1 MNSLTSDKEDWR
13 LVAIGGTQQA
23 LAAFAGITMVP
34 LIILRSIGA
43 GSDECALC
51 VSLAMLI
58 SGISTLLQSLRLGF
72 IGSGYLLVMGTSS
85 MFIAPSIMAGKAGG
99 VALIFGMVLLMS
111 PVEFIVALLSRYLK
125 RVATAPVVGC
135 IVMLLAFSVLPVSM
149 KQFIGGYA
157 KDSGTWR
164 HLLLGCITLACIVFA
179 QASPW
184 RALKAASIV
193 FGIVVGYIV
202 GALMGMADFSQ
213 LAGSAL
219 VGMPRPFWYGVPKF
233 SLEMVLPFGMAYV
246 LTAIETYGDIHAIA
260 HVNGEAQPEPKRV
273 SGGLAADALGSLMAG
288 AFGTM
293 ANTTFS
299 GNVAIAGMSG
309 VKSPKCAY
317 VAAGVMAAL
326 SFLPKLSALVSAMP
340 SAVLGAS
347 MLVAC
352 VFLFNVAL
360 QMIAKCAKE
369 ELMVVA
375 IGIAAGVGVQMLPEI
390 GDKAAP
396 WLAVF
401 LKSSVSV
408 GALAAVASSSIMRLL
423 NNIAQEHKDAP

>member
-1 MNSLTSDKEDWR
+1 MNSNTNNEDWR
-13 LVAIGGTQQA
+13 LLAIGGTQQA

-43 GSDECALC
+43 GGDECALC
-51 VSLAMLI
+51 VSLAMLV
-58 SGISTLLQSLRLGF
+58 SGISTLLQSMRLGF
-72 IGSGYLLVMGTSS
+72 IGSGYLLIMGTSS

-99 VALIFGMVLLMS
+99 VALIFGMVMAMS
-111 PVEFIVALLSRYLK
+111 PVEFIVAPLSRLLRK
-125 RVATAPVVGC
+125 VATAPVVGC
-135 IVMLLAFSVLPVSM
+135 IVLLLAFSVLPVSM

-164 HLLLGCITLACIVFA
+164 HLLLGFITLAGTAAA
-179 QASPW
+179 QSSPW
-184 RALKAASIV
+184 RPLKAASIV
-193 FGIVVGYIV
+193 FGIVVGYVV
-202 GALMGMADFSQ
+202 GACMGMADFSQ
-213 LAGSAL
+213 LSGSEWF
-219 VGMPRPFWYGVPKF
+219 GFPRPFWYGMPKF
-233 SLEMVLPFGMAYV
+233 SWEMALPFGMAYF

-260 HVNGEAQPEPKRV
+260 HVNGEDAPEPKRI
-273 SGGLAADALGSLMAG
+273 SGGLAADALGSLIAG
-288 AFGTM
+288 ATGTM

-317 VAAGVMAAL
+317 VAAGVIAAL
-326 SFLPKLSALVSAMP
+326 SFLPKLSALVAAMP

-352 VFLFNVAL
+352 VFLIKVAMQL
-360 QMIAKCAKE
+360 IGKCRDME
-369 ELMVVA
+369 YMTVA
-375 IGIAAGVGVQMLPEI
+375 IGIAAGLGVQMLPEL

-396 WLAVF
+396 WLALF

-408 GALAAVASSSIMRLL
+408 GAVAAVLASFLQRLL
-423 NNIAQEHKDAP
+423 NKRGTSKLER

>member
-1 MNSLTSDKEDWR
+1 MNGLTSDKEDWR

-43 GSDECALC
+43 GSDECAMC

-72 IGSGYLLVMGTSS
+72 IGSGYLLIMGTSS

-99 VALIFGMVLLMS
+99 VALIFGMILLMS
-111 PVEFIVALLSRYLK
+111 PIEFIIAPLSRYLK

-135 IVMLLAFSVLPVSM
+135 IVLLLAFSVLPVSM

-157 KDSGTWR
+157 QDSGTWR
-164 HLLLGCITLACIVFA
+164 HLLLGFITVACIAAA
-179 QASPW
+179 QVSPW
-184 RALKAASIV
+184 RPLKAASIV
-193 FGIVVGYIV
+193 VGLVVGYIV
-202 GALMGMADFSQ
+202 GAAMGMCDFTQ
-213 LAGSAL
+213 LAESEWLGT
-219 VGMPRPFWYGVPKF
+219 PRPFWYGMPKF
-233 SLEMVLPFGMAYV
+233 SLEMMLPFGMAYF
-246 LTAIETYGDIHAIA
+246 LTAIETYGDLHAIA
-260 HVNGEAQPEPKRV
+260 HVNGEEQPEPKRV
-273 SGGLAADALGSLMAG
+273 SGGLAADALGSLIAG
-288 AFGTM
+288 AAGTM

-317 VAAGVMAAL
+317 VVAGVFAAL
-326 SFLPKLSALVSAMP
+326 SFLPKLSSLVSSMP

-352 VFLFNVAL
+352 VFLINVAL
-360 QMIAKCAKE
+360 QMIGRCRDDEK
-369 ELMVVA
+369 MVVA
-375 IGIAAGVGVQMLPEI
+375 IGVAAGLGVQMLPEL
-390 GDKAAP
+390 GDKAVP
-396 WLAVF
+396 WLALF

-408 GALAAVASSSIMRLL
+408 GAVAAVLSSSIMRLL
-423 NNIAQEHKDAP
+423 YNK

>member
-1 MNSLTSDKEDWR
+1 MNGLTSEKEDWR

-34 LIILRSIGA
+34 LIILRSIGGGA
-43 GSDECALC
+43 EECALC
-51 VSLAMLI
+51 VSLAMLV

-99 VALIFGMVLLMS
+99 VALIFGMVMLMS
-111 PVEFIVALLSRYLK
+111 PVEFILAPLSRYLK

-135 IVMLLAFSVLPVSM
+135 IVLLLAFSVLPVSM

-157 KDSGTWR
+157 KDSGAWR
-164 HLLLGCITLACIVFA
+164 HLLLGFITLACIAAA
-179 QASPW
+179 QVSPW
-184 RALKAASIV
+184 RPLKAASIV
-193 FGIVVGYIV
+193 VGLLVGYIL
-202 GALMGMADFSQ
+202 GAAMGLCDFAQ
-213 LAGSAL
+213 LADSAWF
-219 VGMPRPFWYGVPKF
+219 GTPRPFWYGLPKF
-233 SLEMVLPFGMAYV
+233 SLEMMLPFGMAYF
-246 LTAIETYGDIHAIA
+246 LTTIETYGDLHAIA
-260 HVNGEAQPEPKRV
+260 HVNGEAVPEPKRV
-273 SGGLAADALGSLMAG
+273 SGGLAADALGSLLAG
-288 AFGTM
+288 ATGTM

-317 VAAGVMAAL
+317 VVAGIFAVL
-326 SFLPKLSALVSAMP
+326 SFMPKLAAAVSAMP

-352 VFLFNVAL
+352 VFLINVAL
-360 QMIAKCAKE
+360 QMIGKCDEGEK
-369 ELMVVA
+369 MVVA
-375 IGIAAGVGVQMLPEI
+375 IGVAAGLGVQMLPEL
-390 GDKAAP
+390 GDKAPA
-396 WLAVF
+396 WLALF

-408 GALAAVASSSIMRLL
+408 GTVAAVLSSYIMRLL
-423 NNIAQEHKDAP
+423 CNKQ